1 MISRWRKR
9 NKMSTMIKKK
19 LIKIGFKKFEKGRDY
34 IKIKKDNDR
43 TKECWEC
50 GTFSI

>member
-1 MISRWRKR
+1 
-9 NKMSTMIKKK
+9 MIKKK

-34 IKIKKDNDR
+34 IKIKKGND
-43 TKECWEC
+43 KECWEC